1 MSLRTIVSIAA
12 LVIIG
17 IATVP
22 TDASARVPA
31 GTTRL
36 HHHHYYHHT
45 AQRPVARPSGG
56 TVGQVGR

>member
-1 MSLRTIVSIAA
+1 MSLRTIVSLAA

-22 TDASARVPA
+22 TDTFARVPA

-36 HHHHYYHHT
+36 HQHHHHHGNT
-45 AQRPVARPSGG
+45 VHHSGA
-56 TVGQVGR
+56 VRH